1 MPWDESCVMNERL
14 KMMFEWDEGSLSVS
28 ELCRCYG
35 VSRKTAYKWR
45 DRYRS
50 FGAMGL
56 ADRSRSPLHHPQAMS
71 AVVVDRLLSVRSR
84 YPSWG
89 PKKIRAYL
97 ARDDPQTAWPAV
109 SSIGDLLRREGLAAP
124 RRRRHRAPPRTAPF
138 AACTAPNAVWCIDL
152 KGWFRTGDGARCEP
166 LTLADAHSRYLLR
179 CQALA
184 RADSAHAWPVVEAA
198 FREYGLP
205 RVIRSDN
212 GPPFASVGAG
222 GLSPLAVKLVK
233 AGVVP
238 ERIDPGQPQQNGRL
252 ERLHQTL
259 KQETASPPA
268 ATLRAQRRRFEAF
281 LRTYNEERPHEALGQ
296 TPPALHYQPASR
308 TYSGR
313 LRAPDYAADWQ
324 VRRVR
329 HSGEIRWQD
338 RTLYISE
345 SLAGEPVGLAEQDDG
360 VWAVWYGPVALGSID
375 QGGRFSRPK
384 STRRRRKAVRG

>member
-14 KMMFEWDEGSLSVS
+14 KMMFEWDEGALSVS

-35 VSRKTAYKWR
+35 ISRRVAYKWR
-45 DRYRS
+45 DRYRE

-71 AVVVDRLLSVRSR
+71 AVVVDRLLLVRSR

-97 ARDDPQTAWPAV
+97 ARDEPQTTWPAV
-109 SSIGDLLRREGLAAP
+109 SSIGDLLRREGLVAP

-138 AACTAPNAVWCIDL
+138 AACTEPNAVWCIDL
-152 KGWFRTGDGARCEP
+152 KGWFRTGDGMRCEP

-268 ATLRAQRRRFEAF
+268 ASLGAQRRRFEAF

-313 LRAPDYAADWQ
+313 LRAPDYADDWQ

-329 HSGEIRWQD
+329 HSGEIKWRGQ
-338 RTLYISE
+338 TLYISE
-345 SLAGEPVGLAEQDDG
+345 SLAGKPVGLAEQDDG

-375 QGGRFSRPK
+375 QGCRFSRPK